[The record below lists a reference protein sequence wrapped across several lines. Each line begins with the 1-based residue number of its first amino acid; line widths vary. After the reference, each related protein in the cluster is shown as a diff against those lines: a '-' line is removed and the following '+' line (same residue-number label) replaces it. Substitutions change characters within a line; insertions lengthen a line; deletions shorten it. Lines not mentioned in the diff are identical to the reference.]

1 MSVHVTVA
9 VDDSG
14 LVAVKRATTDAEVE
28 RLRAEAFRL
37 RRAGHPGVVTLVGHD
52 RVPGGEELRLRY
64 AGDPLARW
72 RGSLAEVAGLGAA
85 VAATLADLHDLGL
98 VHGRVDAGHVLVG
111 ADGRPRLCGFSE
123 PGEATPADD
132 VLALG
137 RLVTTLVDAADDGR
151 RGPLAAAFARAGGAA
166 GERRALGRLLTRAL
180 DPEPGRR
187 PSARALSTGILAAVP
202 GAVPPTRLR
211 RAPRRARTRRD
222 TGGRRRACA
231 SPPCRRPALSY

>member
-14 LVAVKRATTDAEVE
+14 LVAVKRATTDSEVE

-37 RRAGHPGVVTLVGHD
+37 RRAGHPGVVTLVGHE

-72 RGSLAEVAGLGAA
+72 RGSLAEVAGLAAA

-123 PGEATPADD
+123 PGEATAADD

-202 GAVPPTRLR
+202 GASLPPASGEHPAVP
-211 RAPRRARTRRD
+211 APAETLAD
-222 TGGRRRACA
+222 D
-231 SPPCRRPALSY
+231 RRPCAFPPGRQPVLSH